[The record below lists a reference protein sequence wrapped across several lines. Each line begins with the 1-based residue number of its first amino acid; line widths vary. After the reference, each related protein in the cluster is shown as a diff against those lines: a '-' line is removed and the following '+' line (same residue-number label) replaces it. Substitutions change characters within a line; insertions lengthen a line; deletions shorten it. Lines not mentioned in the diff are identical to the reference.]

1 MVPSLPDSEER
12 AINPALRFY
21 LACELEKKGTFLLGS
36 IWGGQVNPTR
46 STPVL

>member
-21 LACELEKKGTFLLGS
+21 LACELEKNGTIQNRL
-36 IWGGQVNPTR
+36 V
-46 STPVL
+46 